1 MPARLRTAVLVLAA
15 AAAGL
20 LAAAAPAA
28 AAAGPGWQESHFP
41 ATDWRE
47 SGFPA
52 TPDPRPC
59 GSPTQA
65 PGTTATH
72 TISSGGRDRTVQLRL
87 PAGYDGRRPYPLLLV
102 FHGRGSTG
110 GEIQAFSG
118 MDRLPAVIAYA
129 EGVIGTG
136 DGDRQA
142 WQGAPYAAAGVDDVA
157 FTRDLVADLARSFCV
172 DRSRV
177 YATGKSNGGGFAALL
192 ACRASDLVAAVAPVA
207 AANYPETSTPC
218 APGRPVPVIA
228 FHGTADA
235 TIPYAGDAER
245 GLPALKDWAAGW
257 AQRDGCH
264 AGPRDTAT
272 PPDITTTA
280 WTGCARGTRVTLVS
294 VTGGGHT
301 WPGADAYSG
310 GGVATQTIEATDV
323 LWDFVCRYRTDEQH
337 GGAR

>member
-1 MPARLRTAVLVLAA
+1 MPARLRTAVLVLAT

-20 LAAAAPAA
+20 LAAASPAA
-28 AAAGPGWQESHFP
+28 ANPAGG
-41 ATDWRE
+41 
-47 SGFPA
+47 
-52 TPDPRPC
+52 RPC
-59 GSPTQA
+59 GTTTQA
-65 PGTTATH
+65 AGTTVPH

-87 PAGYDGRRPYPLLLV
+87 PAAYNGRKSFPLLLV

-129 EGVIGTG
+129 EGVVGTG
-136 DGDRQA
+136 DGNRQA
-142 WQGAPYAAAGVDDVA
+142 WQGAPYAAPGVDDVA
-157 FTRDLVADLARSFCV
+157 FTRDLVADLSRSLCV

-192 ACRASDLVAAVAPVA
+192 ACRAADLVAAVAPVA
-207 AANYPETSTPC
+207 AANYPDTFTPC

-235 TIPYAGDAER
+235 TIPYTGDADR
-245 GLPALKDWAAGW
+245 GLPALRDWAAAW

-264 AGPRDTAT
+264 APPRDKAT
-272 PPDITTTA
+272 PPDITETR
-280 WTGCARGTRVTLVS
+280 WRGCGRGTEVALVS

-323 LWDFVCRYRTDEQH
+323 LWAFVSRYRLDKH
-337 GGAR
+337 